1 MSDWTFSETVSPPRT
16 MVIRYTNQDGQQ
28 RSVSLTSTDRGQ
40 TNTTF
45 ALFTYINEEGATE
58 NTDVVV
64 RKIETKRTTQASIN
78 GALVVGRL
86 SLGLSL
92 PSGDAITEI
101 ETTYEYDSSTS
112 GPVLA
117 KERAETRISLS
128 EFAGGLAIPDG
139 GYEFYTP
146 GTSLITST
154 VRETMNFTAT
164 SADGRE
170 VTRTETSTWIAY
182 GSTQEGSQSF
192 RAQMQNT
199 GDIALDSSGGGA
211 YIAASVLSMTPLVF
225 QGTEVRTEI
234 GRAPIPTKPPDH
246 SVARDTINAGRG
258 DRKTFSGSVA
268 FDNDGFGGVVI
279 RTQDYTMPFAP
290 DDFFEWV
297 T

>member
-1 MSDWTFSETVSPPRT
+1 MSDWTFSETIAPPRT
-16 MVIRYTNQDGQQ
+16 MVIRYTNQQGEE
-28 RSVSLTSTDRGQ
+28 RSVTLTSTDRGQ
-40 TNTTF
+40 TSSTF
-45 ALFTYINEEGATE
+45 APFTYLNEEGGTE
-58 NTDVVV
+58 VTDVVV

-78 GALVVGRL
+78 GALVAGRL

-101 ETTYEYDSSTS
+101 ETTYEYDTSTS
-112 GPVLA
+112 GPVPV

-154 VRETMNFTAT
+154 VRETINFTAT

-182 GSTQEGSQSF
+182 GSTQEGQQSF
-192 RAQMQNT
+192 NEQMKQT
-199 GDIALDSSGGGA
+199 QAIALDPDTGGA

-234 GRAPIPTKPPDH
+234 GRAPIPTKPPTH
-246 SVARDTINAGRG
+246 SIARDTINAGQG
-258 DRKTFSGSVA
+258 DRKTFRGSVA
-268 FDNDGFGGVVI
+268 FESNGFGGVSI
-279 RTQDYTMPFAP
+279 KTQDYTMPFAP